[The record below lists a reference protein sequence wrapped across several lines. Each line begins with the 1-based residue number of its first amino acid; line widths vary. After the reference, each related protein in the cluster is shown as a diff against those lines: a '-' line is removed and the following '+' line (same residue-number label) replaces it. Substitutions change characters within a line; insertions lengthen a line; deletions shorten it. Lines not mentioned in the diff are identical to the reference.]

1 MRKNSIWVPIMI
13 LMVVGCVSFTAC
25 DDDEGAVK
33 KARHNIVGTWR
44 MIKDGPL
51 DVSRDN
57 VIAEFSS
64 NKNVKFKYNE
74 RADNLSQTEYSYSFE
89 HDWVYDEE
97 NGLFEG
103 HIRFAYKGGDKDHY
117 DFSDCHCLCGF
128 QDNRM
133 FLMPDR
139 ENVNYVKDPTK
150 FFIRVE

>member
-51 DVSRDN
+51 DVSRNN

-103 HIRFAYKGGDKDHY
+103 HIRFAYIGGDKDHY
-117 DFSDCHCLCGF
+117 DFSDCHCLCGL

-150 FFIRVE
+150 YFIRVE